1 MWRCTFHLHLGIS
14 QYNELFFS
22 RAFQHRIS
30 KRNFKAIYSF
40 DAYYFASSPREGMN
54 TTKVFMTISPGIL
67 LDQEMILK
75 GTVSNA
81 AATSAAFPGIAQ
93 NSLLGLSNTFYYS

>member
-1 MWRCTFHLHLGIS
+1 
-14 QYNELFFS
+14 
-22 RAFQHRIS
+22 
-30 KRNFKAIYSF
+30 
-40 DAYYFASSPREGMN
+40 MN

-75 GTVSNA
+75 GTVSVSD

-93 NSLLGLSNTFYYS
+93 NSLLGLSNTF

>member
-1 MWRCTFHLHLGIS
+1 MFLGF
-14 QYNELFFS
+14 N
-22 RAFQHRIS
+22 RRKFQDIEAAVLGPFIRLMPITLLCV
-30 KRNFKAIYSF
+30 KPKGR
-40 DAYYFASSPREGMN
+40 RMN

-93 NSLLGLSNTFYYS
+93 NSLLGLSNTFY

>member
-1 MWRCTFHLHLGIS
+1 MTYLLAEYFNIEYRSDI
-14 QYNELFFS
+14 
-22 RAFQHRIS
+22 
-30 KRNFKAIYSF
+30 FKAIYSF